1 MTNDGKIITGCKK
14 GKHRHQMALFDK
26 YAPMLRGVCLR
37 YVNNNAD
44 ADDLLQ
50 EGFIK
55 ILDNIKNYA
64 EQGSFIAWM
73 KRIMINN
80 ALNYCRKNSKIHFT
94 ELEDGFIDYTEH
106 DESSDKLN
114 NKVLDADLSADNI
127 IEIFNK
133 LPEGYKMVLNL
144 YVLDGYSHAEIAEK
158 LGISVNTSKSQ
169 LSRARKALIKKT
181 EEILNKTNS
190 KEQITVN
197 I

>member
-1 MTNDGKIITGCKK
+1 
-14 GKHRHQMALFDK
+14 MALFDK

-114 NKVLDADLSADNI
+114 NKVLDADLSAENI

>member
-1 MTNDGKIITGCKK
+1 MTNDGKIIAGCKK

-55 ILDNIKNYA
+55 ILDNIKNYK
-64 EQGSFIAWM
+64 EQGSFVAWM

-80 ALNYCRKNSKIHFT
+80 ALNYCRKNSKIHFI
-94 ELEDGFIDYTEH
+94 ELEDGFNDYAED
-106 DESSDKLN
+106 DEYSDKLN
-114 NKVLDADLSADNI
+114 NRVLDADLDAESI
-127 IEIFNK
+127 IEIFNE

-190 KEQITVN
+190 KEQIAVN
-197 I
+197 F

>member
-26 YAPMLRGVCLR
+26 YAPMLRGVCMR

-55 ILDNIKNYA
+55 ILDNIKHYS
-64 EQGSFIAWM
+64 EQGSFVAWM

-80 ALNYCRKNSKIHFT
+80 ALNYCRKNSKVHFT
-94 ELEDGFIDYTEH
+94 ELDDGFNDYSID
-106 DESSDKLN
+106 DQPSDKLN
-114 NKVLDADLSADNI
+114 SKVLDADISTEKI
-127 IEIFNK
+127 IEIFNE

-144 YVLDGYSHAEIAEK
+144 YVLDGYSHSEISEK

>member
-114 NKVLDADLSADNI
+114 NKVLDADLSAENI